1 MVKKRFTRSQ
11 QQRMVGAALAGN
23 RSADEGRNRAGQEAP
38 GGGHIP
44 PFLLFLFRSRC
55 SRILLLLFRSRC
67 SRMREKARAPARIRP
82 IGKKGTAFLR
92 CHYMQNRSGG
102 FSVTP

>member
-44 PFLLFLFRSRC
+44 PF
-55 SRILLLLFRSRC
+55 LLLLFRSRC